1 MSAAGPSTAEVEG
14 FLGLVRTLRGEGAV
28 RVSWGLFA
36 VDFGAALPAV
46 LLEPERIA
54 IDPLSAAERLE
65 LAELRELRQMAEE
78 LGHG

>member
-1 MSAAGPSTAEVEG
+1 MSTGPSPAEVEG
-14 FLGLVRTLRGEGAV
+14 FLGLVRTLRADGAV

-36 VDFGAALPAV
+36 VDFGEPPPVAP
-46 LLEPERIA
+46 LELERIA
-54 IDPLSAAERLE
+54 IDPLSAAERHE